1 MLTKWMTKFAVAAI
15 CIAALTLPQIP
26 ILAQSTTQGAI
37 TGTVFDPTDA
47 VVGNAAVVIHNNATN
62 AETTVKTDSS
72 GSYRAPQLEPGTYTV
87 TVTAPG
93 FAELR
98 SSGLVVQVS
107 QATEFNVHLKTGS
120 TTAVIEVTAEVP
132 VLKFDSPEFGGHL
145 ETQEIENIPINN
157 RRWSALALTTPGVAN
172 DAN

>member
-72 GSYRAPQLEPGTYTV
+72 GSYRAPQLEPGAYTV

-93 FAELR
+93 FAELFVAAR
-98 SSGLVVQVS
+98 LARLA
-107 QATEFNVHLKTGS
+107 ATAKAIF
-120 TTAVIEVTAEVP
+120 
-132 VLKFDSPEFGGHL
+132 L
-145 ETQEIENIPINN
+145 ESAAIGIEIEE
-157 RRWSALALTTPGVAN
+157 ALAG
-172 DAN
+172 